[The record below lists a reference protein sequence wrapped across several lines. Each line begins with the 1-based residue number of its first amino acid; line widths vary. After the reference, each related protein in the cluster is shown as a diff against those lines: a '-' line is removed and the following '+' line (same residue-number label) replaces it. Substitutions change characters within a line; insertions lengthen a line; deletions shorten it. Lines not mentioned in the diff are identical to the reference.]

1 MTQSLFPLGAD
12 DLRVTQVEAPTSLLA
27 KWLEESG
34 VPSARGSGLCKD
46 SAFELIREI
55 AVLWSSG
62 GETSGK
68 RRCEVQFRVELDV

>member
-12 DLRVTQVEAPTSLLA
+12 DLRVTQVEAPTLLT
-27 KWLEESG
+27 KWLEEGG

-46 SAFELIREI
+46 SAFELIQEVAI
-55 AVLWSSG
+55 LWSSG

-68 RRCEVQFRVELDV
+68 SGCEVQCRVELDV